1 MEKHV
6 VEKVIEKIGQKLQS
20 TGKAVQF
27 SDKGYKTV
35 EFDSKNFRKIE
46 DKEHNCRIAFID
58 GGNNSVLNA
67 SNFCLQIARV
77 YSTVYS
83 GNKREKS
90 RKKEFFLFASST
102 AREGKHFIDIEAFG
116 EDIKFDSFSAFD
128 SSLATGSHRAS
139 PSAAAAA
146 CRKLAELREA
156 GALAGEL
163 EKGDVI
169 VLDRDLQA
177 SITGEKE
184 ALEELYMKAEAKG
197 VVVCGISKTTR
208 LFTDTGD
215 SAAAAVSAIAPE
227 GDWIVPVA
235 EAENMNHRAGIF
247 FAKLHPKSKYVFRVE
262 VYRKQKEEIGK
273 IAAMLKKNSAD
284 PVFLGYPY
292 GLIEADQFAR
302 ASNEEAEY
310 LKVRLMSKAGKESG
324 RILEYMKTLDAH
336 SVLDNIR

>member
-6 VEKVIEKIGQKLQS
+6 VDKVIEKIGQKVQS
-20 TGKAVQF
+20 TGSAVQF
-27 SDKGYKTV
+27 SDEGYKSV
-35 EFDSKNFRKIE
+35 EFDKKNFRKIGGE
-46 DKEHNCRIAFID
+46 EYNSKIAFID

-77 YSTVYS
+77 YSTIYS

-90 RKKEFFLFASST
+90 GKKEFFLFAGST
-102 AREGKHFIDIEAFG
+102 AREGKHFIDVEAFG
-116 EDIKFDSFSAFD
+116 EDIKFGSFSAFD
-128 SSLATGSHRAS
+128 SSLATGNHRAS
-139 PSAAAAA
+139 PSAAASA
-146 CRKLAELREA
+146 CRKIAELREA
-156 GALAGEL
+156 GILVSEL
-163 EKGDVI
+163 EKGDII

-177 SITGEKE
+177 TITGEKE
-184 ALEELYMKAEAKG
+184 ALDELYVKAEAKG

-227 GDWIVPVA
+227 GDWVVPVA
-235 EAENMNHRAGIF
+235 EAENANHRAEIF
-247 FAKLHPKSKYVFRVE
+247 FAKLHPKSKYVFRLE
-262 VYRKQKEEIGK
+262 IYRKQKQELGK
-273 IAAMLKKNSAD
+273 AAAMLKKNSTD

-310 LKVRLMSKAGKESG
+310 LKVKLMSKAGKESG
-324 RILEYMKTLDAH
+324 KILEYMKTLDAH